1 MEDSMHI
8 AEPVALV
15 RPRGAH
21 RFEAFSPKLKRRLT
35 FYRRCAFDQ
44 WILIESDPAI
54 AHFCERPGF
63 VQFRGRRTL
72 ADFLVS
78 YSDRQELV
86 LLPNPIIEE
95 EAKKGLEL
103 SADLLNLR
111 LVDAAEQAASRIW
124 IDNWQRMLPSIV
136 ATRGFVTASLL
147 DAVERFITSPKPLLA
162 IEREFSKGDPVL
174 VRAAIFSLLHTG
186 RVQAE
191 ELRTD
196 PLSWMTK
203 FSVREAGHDSPQ
215 A

>member
-1 MEDSMHI
+1 MDDSLHI
-8 AEPVALV
+8 VEPVALV

-44 WILIESDPAI
+44 WVLIESDPAI
-54 AHFCERPGF
+54 GRFCERPGF
-63 VQFRGRRTL
+63 IQFRGRRYL

-86 LLPNPIIEE
+86 LLPNPVIDE
-95 EAKKGLEL
+95 EAKDGLEL
-103 SADLLNLR
+103 SADVLNVR
-111 LVDAAEQAASRIW
+111 LVNAAEQAASRIW

-136 ATRGFVTASLL
+136 ATRGLVSVSLL
-147 DAVERFITSPKPLLA
+147 DAVERFVASPKPLLA

-174 VRAAIFSLLHTG
+174 VRAAIFSLLHSG
-186 RVQAE
+186 RVHAG

-203 FSVREAGHDSPQ
+203 FAVGEAGHDSPQ

>member
-1 MEDSMHI
+1 MEDSLHI
-8 AEPVALV
+8 VEPVALV

-44 WILIESDPAI
+44 WVLIESDPAI
-54 AHFCERPGF
+54 GRFCERPGF
-63 VQFRGRRTL
+63 IQFRGRRYL

-86 LLPNPIIEE
+86 LLPNPVIDE
-95 EAKKGLEL
+95 EAKDGLEL
-103 SADLLNLR
+103 SADVLNVR
-111 LVDAAEQAASRIW
+111 LVNAAEQAASRIW

-136 ATRGFVTASLL
+136 ATRGLVSVSLL
-147 DAVERFITSPKPLLA
+147 DAVERFVASPKPLLA

-174 VRAAIFSLLHTG
+174 VRAAIFSLLHSG
-186 RVQAE
+186 RVHAG

-203 FSVREAGHDSPQ
+203 FAVGEAGHDSPQ

>member
-1 MEDSMHI
+1 MEESLHI

-35 FYRRCAFDQ
+35 FYRRCAFDH

-54 AHFCERPGF
+54 AHFCERPG
-63 VQFRGRRTL
+63 VIQFREQRYL

-86 LLPNPIIEE
+86 LLPNPVIDE
-95 EAKKGLEL
+95 EAKEGLEF
-103 SADLLNLR
+103 SADVLNVR

-124 IDNWQRMLPSIV
+124 IENWHRMLPSIV
-136 ATRGFVTASLL
+136 ATRGLVSLSLL
-147 DAVERFITSPKPLLA
+147 DAVERFVASPKPLLA
-162 IEREFSKGDPVL
+162 IEREFSNGDPVL
-174 VRAAIFSLLHTG
+174 VRAAVFSLLQTG
-186 RVQAE
+186 RVHAE

-203 FSVREAGHDSPQ
+203 FAVAEAAHDSPQ

>member
-1 MEDSMHI
+1 MEDSLHI
-8 AEPVALV
+8 AEPVAFV

-44 WILIESDPAI
+44 WVLIESDPVI
-54 AHFCERPGF
+54 GHFCERPGF
-63 VQFRGRRTL
+63 IQFRGRRHL

-78 YSDRQELV
+78 YSDRQELI
-86 LLPNPIIEE
+86 LLLDPVVDE
-95 EAKKGLEL
+95 EAKEGLEFR
-103 SADLLNLR
+103 ADVLNVR
-111 LVDAAEQAASRIW
+111 LVDATELAASRIW

-136 ATRGFVTASLL
+136 ATRGLVSVSLL
-147 DAVERFITSPKPLLA
+147 DAVERFVASPKPLLA

-174 VRAAIFSLLHTG
+174 VRAAIFTLLQTG
-186 RVQAE
+186 RVHAE

-203 FSVREAGHDSPQ
+203 FAAVEAAHDSPQ

>member
-1 MEDSMHI
+1 MQ
-8 AEPVALV
+8 
-15 RPRGAH
+15 
-21 RFEAFSPKLKRRLT
+21 T
-35 FYRRCAFDQ
+35 
-44 WILIESDPAI
+44 
-54 AHFCERPGF
+54 
-63 VQFRGRRTL
+63 
-72 ADFLVS
+72 

-86 LLPNPIIEE
+86 LLPNPVIDE

-103 SADLLNLR
+103 SADLLNVR

-124 IDNWQRMLPSIV
+124 IDNWQRMLPIIV
-136 ATRGFVTASLL
+136 ATRGLVTVSVL
-147 DAVERFITSPKPLLA
+147 DAVERFVTSPKPLLA

-174 VRAAIFSLLHTG
+174 VRAAIFRLLHTG